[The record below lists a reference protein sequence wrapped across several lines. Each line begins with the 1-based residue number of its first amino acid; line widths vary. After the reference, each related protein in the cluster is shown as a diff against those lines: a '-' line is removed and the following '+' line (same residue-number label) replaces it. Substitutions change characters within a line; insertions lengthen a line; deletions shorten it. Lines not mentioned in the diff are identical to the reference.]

1 MQDFDQKI
9 NDENLTKCLQ
19 TLKHM
24 YYDLS
29 VKDIYCENE
38 AEFRAYDILLHLNGG
53 DILRLLR
60 EFQYVINHFKVNF
73 FFVDCRELQQL
84 RTEVH
89 ESLQVKGALQFFY
102 ALNSRNYVRF
112 FNLAKKNTNYL
123 QCCLLQRYFYQ
134 IRSSALQIMVHA
146 YGPPKKGQV
155 STS

>member
-53 DILRLLR
+53 DILRSLSESSHLMGP
-60 EFQYVINHFKVNF
+60 FK
-73 FFVDCRELQQL
+73 
-84 RTEVH
+84 
-89 ESLQVKGALQFFY
+89 
-102 ALNSRNYVRF
+102 
-112 FNLAKKNTNYL
+112 TNILY
-123 QCCLLQRYFYQ
+123 
-134 IRSSALQIMVHA
+134 
-146 YGPPKKGQV
+146 
-155 STS
+155 

>member
-60 EFQYVINHFKVNF
+60 EFQYVINHFKVNIF
-73 FFVDCRELQQL
+73 FR
-84 RTEVH
+84 
-89 ESLQVKGALQFFY
+89 
-102 ALNSRNYVRF
+102 
-112 FNLAKKNTNYL
+112 
-123 QCCLLQRYFYQ
+123 
-134 IRSSALQIMVHA
+134 
-146 YGPPKKGQV
+146 
-155 STS
+155 